1 MPLKL
6 DQHNRLPLS
15 ARKPGKCLLDDSPLV
30 SGLLPLVSGLL
41 FDLRSGFWK
50 GFRQDVD
57 HCFMT

>member
-1 MPLKL
+1 
-6 DQHNRLPLS
+6 LS